1 MKRLI
6 AGVAMTLFIF
16 AGRFT
21 LAQDAD
27 WNPKLSA
34 PILEITPTCCKDIS
48 EIDIPEG
55 ECIALES
62 QWKELND
69 YANGEIYILGYA
81 QTLIKNFEAALAA
94 SEKKGIIN
102 TTEYRRL
109 LPALKKAAFLK
120 QIQTR
125 LDKLEGA
132 YYLESLMILTIP
144 LRSGS
149 SMPHYVFYESFN
161 EHAFWAELEIA
172 EAEKEGCD
180 VVKYKKELQRL
191 KSLRALF

>member
-1 MKRLI
+1 M
-6 AGVAMTLFIF
+6 
-16 AGRFT
+16 
-21 LAQDAD
+21 
-27 WNPKLSA
+27 
-34 PILEITPTCCKDIS
+34 
-48 EIDIPEG
+48 
-55 ECIALES
+55 
-62 QWKELND
+62 
-69 YANGEIYILGYA
+69 
-81 QTLIKNFEAALAA
+81 AA

-132 YYLESLMILTIP
+132 YYLESFMILTIP
-144 LRSGS
+144 LKSDLS

-180 VVKYKKELQRL
+180 VVKAKKELKRL